1 MLSLKTYPEPRCAIF
16 CNPCLVV
23 HLATLTQNRHLFH
36 FVDWIMRL
44 MPISPLARFKARP
57 IKWVCMLAIIIG
69 LPVGCA
75 VLEHKE
81 RELVFRIEPG
91 TASWYSGLPAD
102 VQEIELST
110 PSFGPSQN
118 IHAWWWPASD
128 KNAPAVL
135 YLHGSRW
142 NLTGQLFRIQ
152 QLKAQGYSILAIDYR
167 GFGQSMGQ
175 LPSEKSVYED
185 ARIAWARLKQL
196 QPDPQRRLI
205 YGHSLGGAVA
215 VDLAAELGNDAEKD
229 NAPIQARGLIIES
242 TFTNLADVAT
252 ALANTSLPVRWL
264 LSQKFDSLDKIADI
278 HMPVLIVHG
287 TEDRYVPARFSEQLF
302 EAAREPKKLILVP
315 GGTHNNSMQIGQPAY
330 SRAIRTLLDT
340 PASLPRVTT
349 QDQPSKNAG

>member
-1 MLSLKTYPEPRCAIF
+1 MAVR
-16 CNPCLVV
+16 
-23 HLATLTQNRHLFH
+23 LATRLQNRHLFH
-36 FVDWIMRL
+36 FVDWNTRL
-44 MPISPLARFKARP
+44 MPISLLARFKARP
-57 IKWVCMLAIIIG
+57 LGWICMSAIILG

-102 VQEIELST
+102 VQEIELRA
-110 PSFGPSQN
+110 PSFGTSQN

-128 KNAPAVL
+128 RNAPAVL

-185 ARIAWARLKQL
+185 ARVAWQRLKQL

-215 VDLAAELGNDAEKD
+215 VDLAAELGRDAKKD

-302 EAAREPKKLILVP
+302 DAAQEPKKLLLVP
-315 GGTHNNSMQIGQPAY
+315 GGTHNNSMQLGQPAY

-349 QDQPSKNAG
+349 QDQPSRNAG

>member
-1 MLSLKTYPEPRCAIF
+1 M
-16 CNPCLVV
+16 VV

-81 RELVFRIEPG
+81 RELVFRIELG

-215 VDLAAELGNDAEKD
+215 VDLAAELGNDAEKG

-302 EAAREPKKLILVP
+302 EAAQEPKKLILVP

-340 PASLPRVTT
+340 PVSLPRVTT